1 MGVLSA
7 TYKIIISLPKLQAE
21 TFFSKFRN
29 LLNLKHSSGQA
40 EYFDHPRTMANFTG
54 EGNYTSKLN
63 QAFNAPSAG
72 KDELFFS
79 ALNIFLSITAAVGNA
94 LILISLK
101 NVSSIHPPT
110 KLFFRCLAVT
120 DLCVGLVVQPL
131 YITNLLSRTGIIK
144 INVKFLYFPLC
155 GVSVL
160 TSTAISVDRLLALLL
175 GLRYRHVVTLRR
187 VRVVITCFW
196 LISASIGLLR
206 VWRSDIAI
214 KEAFVISILCLVT
227 SIFCYTRI
235 HLKLRH
241 QQAQVQNIVPHGQQ
255 NGEGIPLNIA
265 RYKKTVSS
273 IMWVQMTLVACYV
286 PWIIVAV
293 LDAVG
298 RYHYLLYW
306 NAASTLVYLNSSPNP
321 ILYCWKIRE
330 VKQAVKGT
338 IRQLYCF

>member
-1 MGVLSA
+1 
-7 TYKIIISLPKLQAE
+7 
-21 TFFSKFRN
+21 
-29 LLNLKHSSGQA
+29 
-40 EYFDHPRTMANFTG
+40 MANFTG

-63 QAFNAPSAG
+63 QALSAPPAG
-72 KDELFFS
+72 IVEFFS

-94 LILISLK
+94 LILFALK

-120 DLCVGLVVQPL
+120 DLCVGLTMQPL
-131 YITNLLSRTGIIK
+131 YATRIMSRIIK
-144 INVKFLYFPLC
+144 MNVNVLYYVQKVNTASSFILC
-155 GVSVL
+155 GVSGL

-187 VRVVITCFW
+187 VRVVISCFW
-196 LISASIGLLR
+196 LIAIPIVLLR
-206 VWRSDIAI
+206 VWREDITFKATSVSI
-214 KEAFVISILCLVT
+214 ILCLLT

-241 QQAQVQNIVPHGQQ
+241 QQALVQNNVPHGQE

-273 IMWVQMTLVACYV
+273 IMWVQLALVACYV
-286 PWIIVAV
+286 PRVIVGV
-293 LDAVG
+293 L
-298 RYHYLLYW
+298 YT
-306 NAASTLVYLNSSPNP
+306 NATEHFVAWFAAMTLVYLNSSLNP